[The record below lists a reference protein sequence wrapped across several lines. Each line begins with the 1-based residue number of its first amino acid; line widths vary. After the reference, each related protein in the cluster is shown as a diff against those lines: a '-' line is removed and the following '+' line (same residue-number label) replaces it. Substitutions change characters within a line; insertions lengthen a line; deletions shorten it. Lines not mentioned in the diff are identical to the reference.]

1 MGPKK
6 LMTEADVKRL
16 VKQALEKAEE
26 EKADEVQEEATTASE
41 SEEEERHSKKKKKK
55 ASGRKKK
62 SKDTSG
68 SSGSEGSDEDEFDD
82 HLVDAWAPKNWKD
95 ASTMLQRFDGVE
107 QTIMNRTMLGPHVRG
122 ELDFIR
128 RLVKMS
134 ARFKDKKLQA
144 IIGRRILIISLK
156 SEFPT
161 KGKDVEVMLGA
172 SMTSPKKWAKARAAC
187 RMKMGKDKDSGGIFR
202 RGRGSFRGGG
212 SPGFRGRGSGRGRA
226 E

>member
-1 MGPKK
+1 
-6 LMTEADVKRL
+6 MTEADVKRL

-26 EKADEVQEEATTASE
+26 EKAEEVQEEATTSSE
-41 SEEEERHSKKKKKK
+41 SEEERHSKKEKKKK

-68 SSGSEGSDEDEFDD
+68 SSGSEESDDDDEDEFYD

-107 QTIMNRTMLGPHVRG
+107 QTITNRTMLGPHLRG

-134 ARFKDKKLQA
+134 ARFQDKKLQA
-144 IIGRRILIISLK
+144 IIGRNK
-156 SEFPT
+156 S
-161 KGKDVEVMLGA
+161 
-172 SMTSPKKWAKARAAC
+172 
-187 RMKMGKDKDSGGIFR
+187 
-202 RGRGSFRGGG
+202 
-212 SPGFRGRGSGRGRA
+212 
-226 E
+226 